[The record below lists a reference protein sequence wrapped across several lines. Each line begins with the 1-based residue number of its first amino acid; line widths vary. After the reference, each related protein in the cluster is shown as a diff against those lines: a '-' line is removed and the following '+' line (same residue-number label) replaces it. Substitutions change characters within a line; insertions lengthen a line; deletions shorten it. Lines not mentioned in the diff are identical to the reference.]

1 MKGESVVD
9 QAQRDEAC
17 EELQA
22 AIDSTRLKLGILEKE
37 AAGTVEEEREALDVE
52 VENLGDIIKD
62 MEERVRFLLPPSF
75 LLQQK
80 KKSPK
85 LTKKPLKSSS
95 PTSAGPP

>member
-62 MEERVRFLLPPSF
+62 MEERVRLLFLLFVPTS
-75 LLQQK
+75 
-80 KKSPK
+80 
-85 LTKKPLKSSS
+85 TKKTFK
-95 PTSAGPP
+95 ANNKI